1 MKFIKLIL
9 FLVFI
14 SFFAS
19 GIAQS
24 TDQANPPS
32 KGDTSLVNN
41 LLQQSTDQRNNDPD
55 KSLELALQAKE
66 LAEKIDFKKGAA
78 YASKNIGLVYLV
90 QAKYIEALQ
99 NYEQSLKI
107 FEEIKYDEGIANLL
121 GNIGVIYYYQ
131 GDMVKALDYYL
142 KSLKIAEQT
151 GNKLRIMPMLN
162 NVGAIY
168 NLKKDTENK
177 AKALHYY
184 LKALPL
190 CEELGDKAALGD
202 ISVNVGDIYADTAYK
217 QNNDEKALVY
227 FNNALKAYG
236 SNSEGSSNA
245 YNAIGNLYLKQA
257 KYERALKNY
266 SQALAIS
273 EKLNDKLIVVQSLMG
288 IARVYMKKNDYKS
301 ALNYFNKAEQPALEV
316 HSTNILHDLYK
327 YMSEAYAKAKDFGK
341 AFKYQSLY
349 SNVKDTVYNNEAD
362 KKLATLQFDFDLQ
375 KKEGEI
381 NLLTKD
387 KALNALQLRRQKLAK
402 TAFAVGLGLVFLITL
417 LIFRNYRI
425 KVKTN
430 KILDQ
435 QKDEIEN
442 LLLNILPSE
451 VAKELQVNG
460 HATPR
465 NYESVSVMFTDFKG
479 FTTIADK
486 LSPQVLV
493 EELNAC
499 FIAFDNIIGKYN
511 LEKIKTIGDS
521 YMCAGGI
528 PTPDDQHLYNII
540 DASLE
545 IQSYIAQNN
554 LKRSEKGLEPW
565 DLRIGIHVGAVVAGV
580 VGKKKY
586 AYDIWGST
594 VNIASRMESNG
605 EPGQVNISAAVYE
618 LVKDKYT
625 CTYRGKIYAKNVGE
639 IDMYFVQHAS
649 PGVINQGDR
658 EKFSSGYMLN

>member
-14 SFFAS
+14 SFFAR

-24 TDQANPPS
+24 TDQTNTSS
-32 KGDTSLVNN
+32 KADTSAVND
-41 LLQQSTDQRNNDPD
+41 LLQQSTDQRNNDPF
-55 KSLELALQAKE
+55 KSLGLAIQAKE

-168 NLKKDTENK
+168 NLKKDTEDK
-177 AKALHYY
+177 GKALHYY
-184 LKALPL
+184 LQALPL
-190 CEELGDKAALGD
+190 CEELGDKVALGD
-202 ISVNVGDIYADTAYK
+202 ISVNVGDIYADTIYK
-217 QNNDEKALVY
+217 QNNDEKALLY

-245 YNAIGNLYLKQA
+245 YRAIGDLYLKQE

-273 EKLNDKLIVVQSLMG
+273 EKLNYKLIMVQSLMG
-288 IARVYMKKNDYKS
+288 IARVYLKRNDYQS
-301 ALNYFNKAEQPALEV
+301 AFTYFHKAEQPALEV
-316 HSTNILHDLYK
+316 HSTNILLDLYK
-327 YMSEAYAKAKDFGK
+327 YTSEAYAKAKDFGK
-341 AFKYQSLY
+341 AYKYHSLY
-349 SNVKDTVYNNEAD
+349 SAVKDTVYNNEAD
-362 KKLATLQFDFDLQ
+362 KKLATLQFDFDLG

-381 NLLTKD
+381 KLLTKD
-387 KALNALQLRRQKLAK
+387 KALSELQLRRQKLAK
-402 TAFAVGLGLVFLITL
+402 TAFAVGLGLVFLIAV
-417 LIFRNYRI
+417 LIFRNYRV
-425 KVKTN
+425 KAKTN
-430 KILDQ
+430 KILDR
-435 QKDEIEN
+435 QKDEIEH

-493 EELNAC
+493 EELNTC
-499 FIAFDNIIGKYN
+499 FMAFDNIIGHYN

-528 PTPDDQHLYNII
+528 PTPDEQHVYNII

-545 IQSYIAQNN
+545 IQRYIVQNN
-554 LKRSEKGLEPW
+554 LRRRESGLEPW
-565 DLRIGIHVGAVVAGV
+565 DLRIGIHVGPVVAGV

-605 EPGQVNISAAVYE
+605 EPGQVNISADTYE
-618 LVKDKYT
+618 MVKDKYT

-639 IDMYFVQHAS
+639 IDMYFVQKKNH
-649 PGVINQGDR
+649 GVIRQGDPG
-658 EKFSSGYMLN
+658 KISSDYMLN